1 MPGRIGYVRCGTCGN
16 PEATVDEKATG
27 TLSVGCHK
35 CGMSSFAKP
44 GTRAKR
50 LVMAAMTPEEDDT
63 KPASTPAPS
72 PAPEPA
78 TIPTPTP
85 AAKRGHG
92 TLLG

>member
-1 MPGRIGYVRCGTCGN
+1 MTGRIGYVRCGTCGN

-27 TLSVGCHK
+27 TLSIGCHK

-50 LVMAAMTPEEDDT
+50 LVIEHMTPEDDGSA
-63 KPASTPAPS
+63 PAPAAKPAPS
-72 PAPEPA
+72 P
-78 TIPTPTP
+78 TPTPTP
-85 AAKRGHG
+85 KPAAR